1 MPLRTDFVVHNV
13 VFCVVKR
20 GEVVVVWVAVL
31 AVVSLVH
38 G

>member
-1 MPLRTDFVVHNV
+1 MLLRTDFVVQNV

-31 AVVSLVH
+31 AVVSLVR

>member
-1 MPLRTDFVVHNV
+1 MLLRTDFVVQNV

-20 GEVVVVWVAVL
+20 GEVVAVWVAVL
-31 AVVSLVH
+31 AVVSLVR